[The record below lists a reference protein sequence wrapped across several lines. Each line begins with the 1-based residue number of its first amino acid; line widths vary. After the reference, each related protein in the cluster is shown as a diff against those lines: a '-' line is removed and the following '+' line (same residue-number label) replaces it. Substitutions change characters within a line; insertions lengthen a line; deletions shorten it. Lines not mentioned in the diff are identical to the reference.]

1 MIPKSNAQDLMLKEE
16 VVKAVA
22 EGRVHIYPVSNIDE
36 GIEIL
41 TGIKAGGRGKD
52 GRFESN
58 TMNYKVDQRL
68 REMAEAMAKFA
79 EAPAQRKTSYRRRND
94 E

>member
-22 EGRVHIYPVSNIDE
+22 EGRFHIYPVSNIDE

-52 GRFESN
+52 GPFGP
-58 TMNYKVDQRL
+58 TL
-68 REMAEAMAKFA
+68 
-79 EAPAQRKTSYRRRND
+79 
-94 E
+94 

>member
-1 MIPKSNAQDLMLKEE
+1 
-16 VVKAVA
+16 
-22 EGRVHIYPVSNIDE
+22 VSNIDE

-52 GRFESN
+52 ARFEAN
-58 TMNYKVDQRL
+58 TVNYKVDRRL
-68 REMAEAMAKFA
+68 REMAQAMAKFA
-79 EAPAQRKTSYRRRND
+79 EAPAQRKASSRRRND

>member
-1 MIPKSNAQDLMLKEE
+1 
-16 VVKAVA
+16 
-22 EGRVHIYPVSNIDE
+22 
-36 GIEIL
+36 
-41 TGIKAGGRGKD
+41 
-52 GRFESN
+52 
-58 TMNYKVDQRL
+58 MNYKVDQRL